1 MPDIARLYNE
11 SYGYK
16 VRVHKSIANEGT
28 GTLADPLV
36 GQMMRG
42 TVKKKV
48 VKKDY
53 VEIEKNQKEPESTRK
68 LVKQLEKEN
77 IKRRLEKF
85 DH

>member
-1 MPDIARLYNE
+1 
-11 SYGYK
+11 
-16 VRVHKSIANEGT
+16 
-28 GTLADPLV
+28 
-36 GQMMRG
+36 MMKG
-42 TVKKKV
+42 TVKNKI